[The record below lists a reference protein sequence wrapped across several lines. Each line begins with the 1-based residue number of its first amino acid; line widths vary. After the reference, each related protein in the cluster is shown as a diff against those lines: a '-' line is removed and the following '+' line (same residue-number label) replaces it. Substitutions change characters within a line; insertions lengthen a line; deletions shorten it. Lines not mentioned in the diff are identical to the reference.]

1 MVEPDMRVYYHK
13 VHNIFNKFTMFF
25 DQHSAKDGSTE
36 STKSVMDP
44 LEEALHGWSQFCIR
58 VVGDEAAAGGPHGS
72 VGDT

>member
-1 MVEPDMRVYYHK
+1 
-13 VHNIFNKFTMFF
+13 MFF
-25 DQHSAKDGSTE
+25 YQHSAKDGSTE

-58 VVGDEAAAGGPHGS
+58 VVRDEAAAGSPHGS